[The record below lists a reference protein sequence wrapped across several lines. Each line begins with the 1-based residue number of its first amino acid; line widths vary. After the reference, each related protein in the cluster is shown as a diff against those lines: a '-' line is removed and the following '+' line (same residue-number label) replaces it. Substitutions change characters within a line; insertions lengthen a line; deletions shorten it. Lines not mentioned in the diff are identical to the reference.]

1 MQKVSFEIC
10 NLKFKIRRQPQ
21 KLEVKQTDYPVWA
34 EIILHCWSRI
44 FWNPSMR
51 PLNFLCWS

>member
-1 MQKVSFEIC
+1 MQKVSFEFC
-10 NLKFKIRRQPQ
+10 NLKFEIRRQPQ

-44 FWNPSMR
+44 F
-51 PLNFLCWS
+51 